1 MFFYP
6 CLCILPNFSP
16 SFQFILFDR
25 ILETVSDKATYLSKP
40 KAIKEGTGTCILRHM
55 SDKEL
60 QAHQKA
66 EKQKNSAVNKDG
78 NEDQKSSGVSQ

>member
-6 CLCILPNFSP
+6 CLCILPYFSP

-60 QAHQKA
+60 QAYQKA
-66 EKQKNSAVNKDG
+66 EKQKNSTVNQG
-78 NEDQKSSGVSQ
+78 GSEDQKSSELPQ